1 MSYTSTL
8 SAIGSRLEHLHH
20 ADDVPATDWALGELA
35 AALGAR
41 DQVAA
46 VEEHGVR
53 LGVHADRAGA
63 AAANGG
69 LRVRALSRRVARLGA
84 LFVAPEPHG
93 ALDELAA
100 LEAVVIVDVVER
112 EHVLQL
118 ARTQARHR
126 RLVLH
131 ILEQH
136 SLVAWHRAPL
146 ARRAAA
152 LMNTAASTSA
162 SANASR

>member
-1 MSYTSTL
+1 MSYTL

-69 LRVRALSRRVARLGA
+69 LRALSRRVARLGA

-112 EHVLQL
+112 EHVLEL
-118 ARTQARHR
+118 TRTQARHR

-131 ILEQH
+131 VLEQH